1 VGSTPHA
8 TNTWPLVLGGVV
20 LGAVTG
26 GWLAALIGSRPGHLP
41 DLAMIPLALMGGT
54 VGAAVGLF
62 LGGLAGLAMRL
73 LESQATGVA
82 AAAVGVVIGSVTFV
96 VGLQLGHTP
105 DATQEALP
113 TAGVLGLVAAAGA
126 WWSRSR
132 SRRHAERP

>member
-1 VGSTPHA
+1 MGSTPHA

-26 GWLAALIGSRPGHLP
+26 LVMAAVMASRSAPFPDFTVIGVALI
-41 DLAMIPLALMGGT
+41 GGT

-62 LGGLAGLAMRL
+62 LAGLAGLVMRL
-73 LESQATGVA
+73 LESQARGVV
-82 AAAVGVVIGSVTFV
+82 AAAVGVVVGSGTLV
-96 VGLQLGHTP
+96 VLLQLGHTQE
-105 DATQEALP
+105 ATQEALP

-132 SRRHAERP
+132 STGHAERP